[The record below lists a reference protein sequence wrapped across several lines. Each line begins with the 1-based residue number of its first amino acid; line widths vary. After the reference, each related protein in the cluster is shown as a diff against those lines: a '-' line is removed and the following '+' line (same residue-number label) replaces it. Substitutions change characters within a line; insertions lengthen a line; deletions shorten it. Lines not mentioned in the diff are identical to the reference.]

1 MTAKIPQIHRYLKKT
16 QLINRPGMSGKIAVV
31 GAFDSLETE
40 PQLFAT
46 VGEAQDTFGTDTTY
60 NGCAV
65 VPYLFKGASSLL
77 AVNITTENQGTRSKT
92 ITTTNLTD
100 ALAKIKNED
109 WDILFVADILTDAF
123 IPIIN
128 SCIAERFELTYV
140 DQNNQKVRPVVI
152 HRAILGSMDRFV
164 AFLLEETKGVL
175 PVWLAPV
182 QVMVIPVNN
191 QFHLEYSNQIVEML
205 KGKRIRVKMD
215 DREEKLGYKI
225 REAQM
230 KKIPY
235 QLVIGDNEVKDG
247 TITYRE
253 YGKKE
258 QVTVSKEEFLNMMV
272 KFNEERK

>member
-1 MTAKIPQIHRYLKKT
+1 MLLLKLPAYLLRCKHIWLKLV
-16 QLINRPGMSGKIAVV
+16 QYW
-31 GAFDSLETE
+31 
-40 PQLFAT
+40 
-46 VGEAQDTFGTDTTY
+46 TF
-60 NGCAV
+60 
-65 VPYLFKGASSLL
+65 
-77 AVNITTENQGTRSKT
+77 
-92 ITTTNLTD
+92 
-100 ALAKIKNED
+100 
-109 WDILFVADILTDAF
+109 
-123 IPIIN
+123 
-128 SCIAERFELTYV
+128 

-191 QFHLEYSNQIVEML
+191 QFHLDYSNEIVSML
-205 KGKRIRVKMD
+205 KQKRIRVKMD

-225 REAQM
+225 RESQM

-258 QVTVSKEEFLNMMV
+258 QITVSKEEFLNMMV
-272 KFNEERK
+272 KFNEDKK

>member
-1 MTAKIPQIHRYLKKT
+1 
-16 QLINRPGMSGKIAVV
+16 
-31 GAFDSLETE
+31 
-40 PQLFAT
+40 
-46 VGEAQDTFGTDTTY
+46 
-60 NGCAV
+60 
-65 VPYLFKGASSLL
+65 
-77 AVNITTENQGTRSKT
+77 
-92 ITTTNLTD
+92 
-100 ALAKIKNED
+100 
-109 WDILFVADILTDAF
+109 
-123 IPIIN
+123 
-128 SCIAERFELTYV
+128 
-140 DQNNQKVRPVVI
+140 
-152 HRAILGSMDRFV
+152 MDRFV

-191 QFHLEYSNQIVEML
+191 QFHLDYSNEIVSML
-205 KGKRIRVKMD
+205 KQKRIRVKMD

-272 KFNEERK
+272 KFNEEKK